1 MGGLLDYQG
10 IYAVFEPWI
19 LSFGLAL
26 VRIGTLFITTPVFSM
41 SMIPNT
47 IKAAMVALLTLVAM
61 SNVQPIPYITQLN
74 AIEIGGAILTEACVG
89 GVMGISVMFLFGALA
104 MAGQLI
110 GIQMGFAIANVV
122 DPTTNQQN
130 GVLAQ
135 LLNLMGLVSFH
146 RSGWALVHVAGS
158 LSELL
163 HCSSRRCY
171 APGGQ
176 LNDGTDHSGV
186 SIVFHWTA
194 YRSAGG
200 LCRFVGECWSGH
212 AGSYGASSEHFC
224 RWLHDYDQLRPTH
237 PRYCISIDC
246 VGLQKPNADDNPGCG
261 AHVALLLDW
270 Q

>member
-1 MGGLLDYQG
+1 MGGLLDYQ

-104 MAGQLI
+104 MADSSSVYRWVLHRQCCRSHDESAERCFGSALKSN
-110 GIQMGFAIANVV
+110 GF
-122 DPTTNQQN
+122 
-130 GVLAQ
+130 
-135 LLNLMGLVSFH
+135 VSFH
-146 RSGWALVHVAGS
+146 RSGWAFVHVAGP

-163 HCSSRRCY
+163 H
-171 APGGQ
+171 
-176 LNDGTDHSGV
+176 
-186 SIVFHWTA
+186 
-194 YRSAGG
+194 
-200 LCRFVGECWSGH
+200 
-212 AGSYGASSEHFC
+212 
-224 RWLHDYDQLRPTH
+224 RP
-237 PRYCISIDC
+237 
-246 VGLQKPNADDNPGCG
+246 
-261 AHVALLLDW
+261 
-270 Q
+270 

>member
-135 LLNLMGLVSFH
+135 LLNLMGLSLFIALDGHLYMLQALFQSF
-146 RSGWALVHVAGS
+146 
-158 LSELL
+158 
-163 HCSSRRCY
+163 
-171 APGGQ
+171 
-176 LNDGTDHSGV
+176 
-186 SIVFHWTA
+186 SIVPLGGATPQGANLMTA
-194 YRSAGG
+194 LIIQGSQLFSIG
-200 LCRFVGECWSGH
+200 LRIGLPVVCVV
-212 AGSYGASSEHFC
+212 
-224 RWLHDYDQLRPTH
+224 LLVN
-237 PRYCISIDC
+237 
-246 VGLQKPNADDNPGCG
+246 VGLATLARTVPQVNIFVVGFMITISLG
-261 AHVALLLDW
+261 LLILGIAFPSIASVFKSLMQTTIQDAARMLRFF
-270 Q
+270 